1 MKFRLVELDNE
12 RNILKEYYVS
22 PNVFNEE
29 DFIELKKKCIKKYAA
44 ELNFQD
50 IFSTRKFEIQKT
62 KDNVLWKRHS
72 NPIKDY
78 YNLK

>member
-1 MKFRLVELDNE
+1 MKFRLVELNDNGTV
-12 RNILKEYYVS
+12 IKVYYVS

-50 IFSTRKFEIQKT
+50 IFSNRKFEIQKT
-62 KDNVLWKRHS
+62 DDNVLWKRYS
-72 NPIKDY
+72 NPVRDY
-78 YNLK
+78 YNMI

>member
-1 MKFRLVELDNE
+1 MKFRLVEFNDKKE
-12 RNILKEYYVS
+12 IIKEYYRS
-22 PNVFNEE
+22 PNIFNEE
-29 DFIELKKKCIKKYAA
+29 DFIELKKKCIKKYAT
-44 ELNFQD
+44 ELNFRD

>member
-1 MKFRLVELDNE
+1 MKFRLVELDSK
-12 RNILKEYYVS
+12 RNILKEHYRS
-22 PNVFNEE
+22 PNVFTEE
-29 DFIELKKKCIKKYAA
+29 DFDELKKKCIEKYS
-44 ELNFQD
+44 EQLDFHN

-62 KDNVLWKRHS
+62 EDNVLWKRYS

>member
-1 MKFRLVELDNE
+1 MKFRLVELDSE
-12 RNILKEYYVS
+12 KNILKEYYRS
-22 PNVFNEE
+22 PNVFTEE
-29 DFIELKKKCIKKYAA
+29 DFDELKKKCIEKYAT
-44 ELNFQD
+44 ELNFRD
-50 IFSTRKFEIQKT
+50 IFSVRKFEIQKT

>member
-1 MKFRLVELDNE
+1 MKFRLVELNGKGE
-12 RNILKEYYVS
+12 TIKIYYVS

-62 KDNVLWKRHS
+62 KDNVLWKRYS
-72 NPIKDY
+72 NPVRDY
-78 YNLK
+78 YNMI

>member
-1 MKFRLVELDNE
+1 MKFRLVELNGKGE
-12 RNILKEYYVS
+12 TIKIYYVS

-29 DFIELKKKCIKKYAA
+29 DFIELKKKCIKKYA
-44 ELNFQD
+44 
-50 IFSTRKFEIQKT
+50 TRKFEIQKT

-72 NPIKDY
+72 NPIKNY

>member
-1 MKFRLVELDNE
+1 MKFRLVELNDNGTV
-12 RNILKEYYVS
+12 IKVYYVS

-29 DFIELKKKCIKKYAA
+29 DFIVLKKKCIKKYAT

-62 KDNVLWKRHS
+62 DDNVLWRRYS
-72 NPIKDY
+72 NPVRDY
-78 YNLK
+78 YNMI

>member
-1 MKFRLVELDNE
+1 MKFRLVELNDSGTV
-12 RNILKEYYVS
+12 IKVYYVS

-50 IFSTRKFEIQKT
+50 IFSNKKFEIQKT
-62 KDNVLWKRHS
+62 EDNVLWKRHS

-78 YNLK
+78 YNMI

>member
-1 MKFRLVELDNE
+1 MKFRLIELDSE
-12 RNILKEYYVS
+12 RNILKEYYRS
-22 PNVFNEE
+22 PNVFTEE
-29 DFIELKKKCIKKYAA
+29 DFDELKKKCIKKYAT
-44 ELNFQD
+44 ELNFRD
-50 IFSTRKFEIQKT
+50 IFSVRKFEIQKT

>member
-1 MKFRLVELDNE
+1 MKFRLVELNGKGE
-12 RNILKEYYVS
+12 TIKIYYVS

-44 ELNFQD
+44 ELNFRD
-50 IFSTRKFEIQKT
+50 IFSKRKFEIQKT
-62 KDNVLWKRHS
+62 KDNVLWKRYS

>member
-1 MKFRLVELDNE
+1 MKFRLVELNDNGTV
-12 RNILKEYYVS
+12 IKIYYVS

-29 DFIELKKKCIKKYAA
+29 DFIELKKKCIKRYAT
-44 ELNFQD
+44 ELNFRD

-62 KDNVLWKRHS
+62 EDNVLWKRYS
-72 NPIKDY
+72 NPVRDY

>member
-50 IFSTRKFEIQKT
+50 IFFTRKFEIQKT

>member
-1 MKFRLVELDNE
+1 MKFRLVELNDNGTV
-12 RNILKEYYVS
+12 IKIYYVS

-29 DFIELKKKCIKKYAA
+29 DFIELKKKCIKKYAT
-44 ELNFQD
+44 ELNFRD

-62 KDNVLWKRHS
+62 KDNVLQKRHS

>member
-1 MKFRLVELDNE
+1 MKFRLVELNDNGTV
-12 RNILKEYYVS
+12 IKVYYVS
-22 PNVFNEE
+22 PNVFNE
-29 DFIELKKKCIKKYAA
+29 LKKKCIKIYVA